1 MNECQRERLLERV
14 DDLSGNVGGAIPEKI
29 TVQGTEVNLKEFVF
43 EVKRLEEI
51 PDEERERVEE
61 MKLALKRERL
71 SRKHRIERDDIAY
84 EEGER
89 LVRSIEG
96 IERALNALEGLDA
109 PSIGE
114 QMRRQKLETA
124 RQIMSMV
131 DLKTRLER

>member
-1 MNECQRERLLERV
+1 MNERQREQLLERV
-14 DDLSGNVGGAIPEKI
+14 DDLSGNVGGAIPEEI
-29 TVQGTEVNLKEFVF
+29 TVQGTEVDLKEFVF

-71 SRKHRIERDDIAY
+71 SRKYRIERDDITY

-89 LVRSIEG
+89 LVHSIEG
-96 IERALNALEGLDA
+96 IDRALNALEGLDA

-124 RQIMSMV
+124 RRITSMV
-131 DLKTRLER
+131 DLKKHLKD